1 VSDHNAIRELATRAG
16 IVFPS
21 EMRDISIQRSDYAM
35 DAVSLAPTLIT
46 APNGGVPAWLTSW
59 FDPKAIDI
67 QLAPMAAAQIA
78 TEVKKGDW
86 TTTTAIFRTREPVGQ
101 VATYGDWSPN
111 GMSSAN
117 VNYPS
122 RETYAY
128 QTWIE
133 YGEREL
139 AQASQGQIDVAG
151 DKQYAKSLIM
161 AKFANKSY
169 LYGVAGLKNYGLTND
184 PNLTAPVAAP
194 VNYATA
200 TPEDI
205 ANDVVRQVGLLI
217 AQSGGLINGS
227 ERLVFAAAP
236 SLINDIRR
244 TNEFGL
250 NADKKI
256 RESYPNIVYVPVPE
270 FDTAAGR
277 LIQLWA
283 AEIDGQP
290 TVELGFTEK
299 LRAHRM
305 EVYSTY
311 TRQKFS
317 GGTLGAVVYLP
328 YAVTQTIGA

>member
-1 VSDHNAIRELATRAG
+1 VSDLNVIRQLARAG
-16 IVFPS
+16 IIFPDTV
-21 EMRDISIQRSDYAM
+21 RDVTISAADYAN
-35 DAVSLAPTLIT
+35 DAVSLLPTLVT
-46 APNGGVPAWLTSW
+46 TPNSGVPAWLTTW
-59 FDPKAIDI
+59 FDPNAIDI
-67 QLAPMAAAQIA
+67 VLAPMAASQIA

-86 TTTTAIFRTREPVGQ
+86 TTTTAMFRTREPVGQ

-117 VNYPS
+117 TNYPS

-139 AQASQGQIDVAG
+139 AQASAGMIDVAG
-151 DKQYAKSLIM
+151 DKQYAKSLVM

-169 LYGVAGLKNYGLTND
+169 LFGVAGFKNYGLTND
-184 PNLTAPVAAP
+184 PNLPATVAAP

-200 TPEDI
+200 TPEAI
-205 ANDVVRQVGLLI
+205 ANDVVRMVGLLI
-217 AQSGGLINGS
+217 TQSAGLINGS

-236 SLINDIRR
+236 SAINDIRR

-250 NADKKI
+250 SAEKKI

-270 FDTAAGR
+270 YDTAGGR
-277 LIQLWA
+277 LVQLWA
-283 AEIDGQP
+283 AELEGQP

-299 LRAHRM
+299 LRAGRM
-305 EVYSTY
+305 EIYSTY
-311 TRQKFS
+311 SRQKFMA
-317 GGTLGAVVYLP
+317 GTLGAVVYLP
-328 YAVTQTIGA
+328 FAVTQTLGV

>member
-1 VSDHNAIRELATRAG
+1 MTDNNIRLLAQRAG
-16 IVFPS
+16 IHFPDTV
-21 EMRDISIQRSDYAM
+21 RDVSTSAADYAM

-46 APNGGVPAWLTSW
+46 TPNGGVPAWLTSW

-67 QLAPMAAAQIA
+67 LVAPMAAAQIFP
-78 TEVKKGDW
+78 EVKKGDW
-86 TTTTAIFRTREPVGQ
+86 TTTTAIFRTREAVGQ

-117 VNYPS
+117 TNYPS
-122 RETYAY
+122 RETYPF

-139 AQASQGQIDVAG
+139 ALAAQGQIDIAA
-151 DKQYAKSLIM
+151 DKQYAKSLVM
-161 AKFANKSY
+161 AKFMNKSF

-184 PNLTAPVAAP
+184 PNLPAVVAAP

-200 TPEDI
+200 EPEDI
-205 ANDVVRQVGLLI
+205 ANDIVRQVGLLI
-217 AQSGGLINGS
+217 AQSGGIINGS
-227 ERLVFAAAP
+227 ERLVLAAAP

-244 TNEFGL
+244 TNIYGL

-270 FDTAAGR
+270 YDTAAGR
-277 LIQLWA
+277 LMQLWA
-283 AEIDGQP
+283 TEIEGQS
-290 TVELGFTEK
+290 TAELGFTEK

-305 EVYSTY
+305 ENYSTY
-311 TRQKFS
+311 SRQKFS

-328 YAVTQTIGA
+328 YAVTQTLGA

>member
-1 VSDHNAIRELATRAG
+1 MSDHNELRKLARAG
-16 IVFPS
+16 IHFPDS
-21 EMRDISIQRSDYAM
+21 VRDVTISASDYAM

-46 APNGGVPAWLTSW
+46 TPNSGVPAWLTAW

-67 QLAPMAAAQIA
+67 QIAPMAAAQIFP
-78 TEVKKGDW
+78 EVKKGDW
-86 TTTTAIFRTREPVGQ
+86 TTTTAIFRTREAAGQ

-117 VNYPS
+117 TNYPS
-122 RETYAY
+122 RETYAF

-139 AQASQGQIDVAG
+139 AQASAGMIDVAG

-161 AKFANKSY
+161 AKFMNKSF
-169 LYGVAGLKNYGLTND
+169 LFGVAGLKNYGLTND

-194 VNYATA
+194 VNWSTA
-200 TPEDI
+200 EPEDI
-205 ANDVVRQVGLLI
+205 ANDIVRMVGVLI
-217 AQSGGLINGS
+217 AQSGGIITGN
-227 ERLVFAAAP
+227 ERLVMAAAP
-236 SLINDIRR
+236 SAINDIRR
-244 TNEFGL
+244 TNIYGL

-277 LIQLWA
+277 LVQLWA
-283 AEIDGQP
+283 TEIDGQP
-290 TVELGFTEK
+290 TAELGFTEK

-328 YAVTQTIGA
+328 YAVTQTIGV

>member
-1 VSDHNAIRELATRAG
+1 MSDHIALRQLARAG
-16 IVFPS
+16 IHFPDTV
-21 EMRDISIQRSDYAM
+21 RDVTITANDYAM
-35 DAVSLAPTLIT
+35 DAVSLAPTLVT
-46 APNGGVPAWLTSW
+46 TPNAGVPAWLTTW

-67 QLAPMAAAQIA
+67 VLAPMAAALIA

-86 TTTTAIFRTREPVGQ
+86 TTTTAMFRTREPAGQ

-117 VNYPS
+117 TNYPS

-139 AQASQGQIDVAG
+139 AQAAAGMIDVAG
-151 DKQYAKSLIM
+151 DKQFAKSLVM

-169 LYGVAGLKNYGLTND
+169 LFGVAGLKNYGLTND
-184 PNLTAPVAAP
+184 PNLTTPVAAP

-200 TPEDI
+200 TPEAI
-205 ANDVVRQVGLLI
+205 ANDVVRMVGVLI
-217 AQSGGLINGS
+217 AQSNGVINGS

-236 SLINDIRR
+236 SAINDIRR

-256 RESYPNIVYVPVPE
+256 RETYPNIVYVPVPE

-277 LIQLWA
+277 LVQLWA
-283 AEIDGQP
+283 SEVDGQP
-290 TVELGFTEK
+290 TVELGYTEK

-305 EVYSTY
+305 ETYSTY
-311 TRQKFS
+311 VRQKFS

-328 YAVTQTIGA
+328 FAVTQTIGV